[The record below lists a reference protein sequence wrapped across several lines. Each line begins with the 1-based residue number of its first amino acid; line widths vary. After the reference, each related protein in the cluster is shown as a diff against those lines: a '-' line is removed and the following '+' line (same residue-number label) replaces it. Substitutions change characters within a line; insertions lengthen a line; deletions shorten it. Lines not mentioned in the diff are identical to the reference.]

1 MADDE
6 RATVEDDGVDFDP
19 TLKKKKSK
27 KKVTLDLSDDES
39 AVNAAAEGVDD
50 MTLDAGDGEFGKK
63 KKKKKRIRR
72 WRWTT
77 AGKIRG
83 RGFRRRVWIEKE
95 EEEQ

>member
-1 MADDE
+1 M
-6 RATVEDDGVDFDP
+6 GSIL
-19 TLKKKKSK
+19 TLRSKKKKSK

-63 KKKKKRIRR
+63 KKKKKKDK
-72 WRWTT
+72 
-77 AGKIRG
+77 ALALDDDGEDSG
-83 RGFRRRVWIEKE
+83 RGFGRRVWIEKE